1 MQDMVLAM
9 FTLSQEYKAFCQDI
23 VWRLTTAPNFK
34 PDNESIERACQHAFK
49 VASIFYPRW
58 EVEYDAL
65 LVTNRHVLEEQD
77 AIVIRF
83 NLIEPRESM
92 DFEVPLV
99 SADKTSA
106 VTFHSDSEID
116 VAVVKLDDS
125 VLQRS
130 GVHIQAFISNLDCY
144 PLQQAGWGE
153 LRSDDSRPTP
163 EQEAATRERAAQFD
177 LLPSK

>member
-1 MQDMVLAM
+1 MSFIPQRYLDSTLAVGRRGANSKINWM
-9 FTLSQEYKAFCQDI
+9 GTGLLLG
-23 VWRLTTAPNFK
+23 RLIAPGQN
-34 PDNESIERACQHAFK
+34 Q
-49 VASIFYPRW
+49 
-58 EVEYDAL
+58 YDAL